1 MSDTNYDWGPD
12 AIGSLT
18 DLGHWWLWFRGPD
31 SSTYLSALYAEGE
44 QHSGHSRMD
53 SAPEGENEIVMFKSC
68 FPNSALMGELSDPV
82 PPIESN
88 PLRGQDS
95 GSEYHTVANAKG
107 IYVDVLEYFRT
118 RQDKL
123 FVVITGYLSAL

>member
-1 MSDTNYDWGPD
+1 
-12 AIGSLT
+12 
-18 DLGHWWLWFRGPD
+18 
-31 SSTYLSALYAEGE
+31 LSALYAEGE